1 MANVKYYI
9 NGKESNSITL
19 NDADSTNSID
29 VQVLDASAPA
39 PTDFIFKQFV
49 KVTEESKWTE
59 DVKNAVDEKGAI
71 AFLPFKDT
79 GTGKNQIYAQGS
91 YFGGGLDS
99 SDVDASA
106 ASFQD
111 NSGKTMILTVGSDGK
126 LRFVSYKAIART
138 AQSGGA
144 TFEFDSKKTGGTVS
158 LSATFDKE
166 FTSSGWG
173 DGATNN
179 QKSGLVQT
187 ATGTYVSNTNKTWNL
202 TVTETVG
209 DASNGNRKATANASQ
224 SVTFGAVSKFVFMA
238 STPNITP
245 TDINIPE
252 TGRNLTLNKTGIEK
266 TDITCIDTSL
276 GTSTLSLS
284 GNYGKINIS
293 AENTNMYIYFIVRGN
308 LTNSTY
314 KYKLNGAFKETT
326 IYKIGNINIYGK
338 NVQYTICCAKDNP
351 QTSLNNGTTIS
362 LS

>member
-9 NGKESNSITL
+9 NGRESNSITL
-19 NDADSTNSID
+19 SDSDSTNSID
-29 VQVLDASAPA
+29 VQVLDESAPA

-49 KVTEESKWTE
+49 KVTEQSKWTE
-59 DVKNAVDEKGAI
+59 NVRNAVDEKGAI

-111 NSGKTMILTVGSDGK
+111 NTGKTMILTVGSDGK

-138 AQSGGA
+138 TQTGGA
-144 TFEFDSKKTGGTVS
+144 TFEFDSKKSGGTVN
-158 LSATFDKE
+158 LSATFNKE

-179 QKSGLVQT
+179 QKSGLSQT

-209 DASNGNRKATANASQ
+209 DPSNSNTKATASASQ
-224 SVTFGAVSKFVFMA
+224 SVTFWYKGNGYFWGSTNEITVTSPADGITLTPSSGTTSTITYGNSSTAVPTTCNKPNTGATTPYLYIFVKGDLAESNFSYKVNGGLAASVSRKVGTFTAYSTKETYSLFVFVDKL
-238 STPNITP
+238 P
-245 TDINIPE
+245 TDKNA
-252 TGRNLTLNKTGIEK
+252 TL
-266 TDITCIDTSL
+266 
-276 GTSTLSLS
+276 
-284 GNYGKINIS
+284 
-293 AENTNMYIYFIVRGN
+293 
-308 LTNSTY
+308 
-314 KYKLNGAFKETT
+314 
-326 IYKIGNINIYGK
+326 
-338 NVQYTICCAKDNP
+338 AKA
-351 QTSLNNGTTIS
+351 
-362 LS
+362 